1 MILMKKIFFKMDY
14 ENLIDSRLQL
24 LNLFEKQYIREDT
37 IIFSNIINGLT
48 QTYYFSIPFI
58 DLSIKDKHL
67 ARKFVFEKIRTKSLN
82 EIVSESS
89 EVYFFSFDPIYDVDY
104 LFHFDFKSSD
114 IKLVIYRKNGDV
126 IYSNNYNENFDER
139 FFLFSKTVANDNF
152 QDEPKLNIWKS
163 IRLFHL
169 TDIDNLQSILEKG
182 LLSHSIVR
190 NLKVS
195 QIDISNKSVNS
206 RRAFIHNKVP
216 LYFNPLNPMNSVL
229 RNNNK
234 LIILE
239 FDKRILLLNDICF
252 TDGNAA
258 SHETHF
264 YTSITDLKKLD
275 WECIN
280 GKYWSDYFDGKRK
293 RCAEVLVSNKIDPNM
308 IISIHC
314 KNESILDKVN
324 KITNQNKSIDIY
336 LNKNLFFD
344 ND

>member
-1 MILMKKIFFKMDY
+1 MDY
-14 ENLIDSRLQL
+14 DKLIDSRLQL
-24 LNLFEKQYIREDT
+24 LNLFEKQYIREDS
-37 IIFSNIINGLT
+37 IIFSSVIDGLT
-48 QTYYFSIPFI
+48 QTYYYSIPFI
-58 DLSIKDKHL
+58 DLSIKEKHL
-67 ARKFVFEKIRTKSLN
+67 ARKFVFEKIKTKELN
-82 EIVSESS
+82 EIVSQSF

-104 LFHFDFKSSD
+104 LFHFDFKSNN
-114 IKLVIYRKNGDV
+114 IKLIIYKKNGDV
-126 IYSNNYNENFDER
+126 VYSNNYNENFDER
-139 FFLFSKTVANDNF
+139 ILLHSEIIAKDNY

-169 TDIDNLQSILEKG
+169 TDIHNLQSILENG
-182 LLSHSIVR
+182 LLSHSIVH

-195 QIDISNKSVNS
+195 QIDISNKSVNN
-206 RRAFIHNKVP
+206 RRTLIHNKVP

-229 RNNNK
+229 RNNNN

-239 FDKRILLLNDICF
+239 LDKRILLLNGICF

-258 SHETHF
+258 SDDTHF

-280 GKYWSDYFDGKRK
+280 GKYWTDYFDGKRK
-293 RCAEVLVSNKIDPNM
+293 RCAEVLVPHKIDPNM

-314 KNESILDKVN
+314 KSKSIFEKVN
-324 KITNQNKSIDIY
+324 KLTAQNRAIDIY